1 MNAKH
6 IKTLKAYRAK
16 YRLELMQLETIR
28 DLREMD
34 GNKEE
39 VELLNRLISERIEC
53 IAVLQHN
60 IDVAS
65 GKEVA

>member
-1 MNAKH
+1 
-6 IKTLKAYRAK
+6 
-16 YRLELMQLETIR
+16 MQLETIR